1 LIPAG
6 TGFMG
11 HRSIRTLET
20 GEPIGKA
27 PAVEIEPAAVG

>member
-1 LIPAG
+1 
-6 TGFMG
+6 MG

-27 PAVEIEPAAVG
+27 VAVVEPEPVAVG